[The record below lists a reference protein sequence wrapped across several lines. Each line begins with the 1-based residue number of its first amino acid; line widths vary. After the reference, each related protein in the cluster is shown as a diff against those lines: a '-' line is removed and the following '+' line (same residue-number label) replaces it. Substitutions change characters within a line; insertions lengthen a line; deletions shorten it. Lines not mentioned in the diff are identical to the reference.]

1 MGSVT
6 SSGLGSGLDV
16 TSIISQLMTIEKQP
30 LIALNKEESSINAK
44 ISSFGKIQNV
54 LGTLRD
60 KAAAFNST
68 SLWGNTTTTLTD
80 PTVATVSSISGKNGV
95 AGSHSLQVDALA
107 AAQTVSS
114 KAFTS
119 SSATLSEGTLTID
132 IGTWI
137 GTRGDPPTQFN
148 WTGDESP
155 PSSPTGF
162 TSKSKIDISIGSGDV
177 SLGAIR
183 DKINAAAAGVTAGI
197 VTDASGARLT
207 LRSTATGEEN
217 AFRISATETN
227 DDGDAA
233 SGLSALAFDATA
245 ASSPMTLSQNAK
257 NARAVVDGISI
268 SSASN
273 TLDGVIEGVSIKL
286 NKKTSSAVEMSV
298 VADYSDVKTKINEFM
313 SAYNAMVDQVKTETK
328 YDAATKTAGK
338 LQSDRTAIGLLNK
351 MQSLLHDEFSGTGS
365 GTLKRLSDIGLS
377 LNATGRLE
385 LKSSKLDDALANPS
399 QVKALLNSGG
409 AGDSTA
415 LTGFMK
421 RFRTFADAAQGTDGP
436 LETRTG
442 GLKSQLRRVN
452 DRQDALDTRYQGI
465 EARLRKQYDALDQ
478 RMSNITATSNSVS
491 LMIKQLYG

>member
-16 TSIISQLMTIEKQP
+16 SSIISQLMTIEKQP

-44 ISSFGKIQNV
+44 ISSFGKIQNA

-68 SLWGNTTTTLTD
+68 SLWGNTATTLTD
-80 PTVATVSSISGKNGV
+80 STVATVTSVSGKNGV
-95 AGSHSLQVDALA
+95 AGSHTLQVDALA
-107 AAQTVSS
+107 VAQTVSS
-114 KAFTS
+114 TAFAS
-119 SSATLSEGTLTID
+119 SSSTLSEGTLTID
-132 IGTWI
+132 IGSWT
-137 GTRGDPPTQFN
+137 GGAPPTA
-148 WTGDESP
+148 
-155 PSSPTGF
+155 F
-162 TSKSKIDISIGSGDV
+162 TAKSGTSGITISIGSGDI
-177 SLGAIR
+177 SLGSIR

-197 VTDASGARLT
+197 VTDASGSRLT

-217 AFRISATETN
+217 AFRVTASETS
-227 DDGDAA
+227 DDGNAA
-233 SGLSALAFDATA
+233 TGLSALAFDATA
-245 ASSPMTLSQNAK
+245 SSSPMALSQSAR
-257 NARAVVDGISI
+257 NARAVVNGISI
-268 SSASN
+268 NSASN
-273 TLDGVIEGVSIKL
+273 TLDGVIEGLSIKL
-286 NKKTSSAVEMSV
+286 NKTTTSAVEMT
-298 VADYSDVKTKINEFM
+298 VAADFSDVKTKVNDFM

-351 MQSLLHDEFSGTGS
+351 MQSLLHDGFSGTGGGS
-365 GTLKRLSDIGLS
+365 LKRLSDIGLS
-377 LNATGRLE
+377 LNATGRME
-385 LKSSKLDDALANPS
+385 LKATKLDEALANPS
-399 QVKALLNSGG
+399 QVKALLNGG
-409 AGDSTA
+409 GTGDSTA
-415 LTGFMK
+415 QTGFMK

-442 GLKSQLRRVN
+442 GLKSQLRRIT
-452 DRQDALDTRYQGI
+452 DRQDALDTRYLGI

>member
-44 ISSFGKIQNV
+44 ISSFGKIQNA

-80 PTVATVSSISGKNGV
+80 PTVATVSSVSGKNGV
-95 AGSHSLQVDALA
+95 AGSHTLQVDALA
-107 AAQTVSS
+107 TAQTVSS
-114 KAFTS
+114 TAFAS
-119 SSATLSEGTLTID
+119 SSASLSEGTLTID
-132 IGTWI
+132 IG
-137 GTRGDPPTQFN
+137 N
-148 WTGDESP
+148 WTGGAP
-155 PSSPTGF
+155 PTAF
-162 TSKSKIDISIGSGDV
+162 TSKSGTSGITISIGSGDI
-177 SLGAIR
+177 SLGSIR

-217 AFRISATETN
+217 AFRVSATETS
-227 DDGDAA
+227 DDGNPAT
-233 SGLSALAFDATA
+233 GLSALAFDATVP
-245 ASSPMTLSQNAK
+245 SSPMSLSQSAR

-268 SSASN
+268 TSASN

-286 NKKTSSAVEMSV
+286 NKTTTSAVEMSV
-298 VADYSDVKTKINEFM
+298 AADFSDVKTKINDFM

-377 LNATGRLE
+377 VNATGRLE
-385 LKSSKLDDALANPS
+385 LKSARLDDALANPA

-409 AGDSTA
+409 TGDSTA

>member
-16 TSIISQLMTIEKQP
+16 SSIISQLMTIEKQP
-30 LIALNKEESSINAK
+30 LIALKKEESSINAK
-44 ISSFGKIQNV
+44 ISSFGKIQNA

-60 KAAAFNST
+60 KAGAFNST

-80 PTVATVSSISGKNGV
+80 PTVATVTSVSGKNGV
-95 AGSHSLQVDALA
+95 AGAHSLQVDALA

-114 KAFTS
+114 TAFAS
-119 SSATLSEGTLTID
+119 SSSTLSEGTLTID
-132 IGTWI
+132 IGSWT
-137 GTRGDPPTQFN
+137 GGAPPTA
-148 WTGDESP
+148 
-155 PSSPTGF
+155 F
-162 TSKSKIDISIGSGDV
+162 TAKSGTSGITISIGSGDI
-177 SLGAIR
+177 SLGSIR

-197 VTDASGARLT
+197 VTDSTGSRLT

-217 AFRISATETN
+217 AFRVTASETS
-227 DDGDAA
+227 DDGNAA
-233 SGLSALAFDATA
+233 TGLSALAFDARSP
-245 ASSPMTLSQNAK
+245 SSPMALSQSAR
-257 NARAVVDGISI
+257 NARAVVNGISI
-268 SSASN
+268 NSASN
-273 TLDGVIEGVSIKL
+273 TLDGVIEGLSIKL
-286 NKKTSSAVEMSV
+286 NKTTTSAVEMSV
-298 VADYSDVKTKINEFM
+298 AADFSDVKTKVNEFM

-351 MQSLLHDEFSGTGS
+351 MQSLLHDGFSGTG
-365 GTLKRLSDIGLS
+365 GGPLKRLTDIGLS

-385 LKSSKLDDALANPS
+385 LKATKLDEALANPS

-409 AGDSTA
+409 SGDTTA
-415 LTGFMK
+415 QTGFMK

-442 GLKSQLRRVN
+442 GLKSQLRRIT
-452 DRQDALDTRYQGI
+452 DRQDALDTRYLSV

-478 RMSNITATSNSVS
+478 RMSGITATGNSVN
-491 LMIKQLYG
+491 LMIRQLYG